1 MVYYDQKV
9 LKHFFL
15 NLIIMSEKAI
25 LAFSGGLDTSI
36 SVSWLKKKHNLNVI
50 TVIVDVGQDENFE
63 AIEEKAYS
71 IGSSKHYTIDAK
83 KEFIDDYIFSAI
95 KSNAL
100 YQNKY
105 PLATALGRPLI
116 AYKLV
121 EIANKEDTKNFSH
134 GCTGKGNDQA
144 RFDVTLRSVMSDAQ
158 IIAPVRD
165 ENMSRDEEIQ
175 YANDLNVSIE
185 KESQYSIDENLWGR
199 SIEGGILEDSFE
211 EPPNDIYKW
220 IDTDSKLEDKYIEID
235 FNNGIPISIDGVN
248 DSLKMIDYL
257 NDIAGK
263 HGIGVV
269 DHIEDRLM
277 GIKSREIYEAPAA
290 TVLIE
295 AHKDLEKLVLTRNEL
310 EIKSILEQK
319 WSWMIYSGLFVDPLV
334 KAIDSFI
341 DKTQERVNGTV
352 KLKLKRGSFSIVGR
366 KSDNSIYDQNLSSYS
381 SSSDFNQTYSKGFIE
396 IWGLQSKFNDGEN
409 K

>member
-1 MVYYDQKV
+1 MG
-9 LKHFFL
+9 
-15 NLIIMSEKAI
+15 EKAI

-175 YANDLNVSIE
+175 YAKDLNVSIE
-185 KESQYSIDENLWGR
+185 KKSQYSIDENLWGR
-199 SIEGGILEDSFE
+199 SIEGGILEDSFQ

-220 IDTDSKLEDKYIEID
+220 IDTDSKLDDKYIEID
-235 FNNGIPISIDGVN
+235 FNNGIPISIDGVT

-334 KAIDSFI
+334 EAINSFI

>member
-1 MVYYDQKV
+1 
-9 LKHFFL
+9 
-15 NLIIMSEKAI
+15 MSEKVV

-36 SVSWLKKKHNLNVI
+36 SVSWLMKKHNLDVI
-50 TVIVDVGQDENFE
+50 TATVDVGQDEDFD
-63 AIEEKAYS
+63 AIEKKSYA
-71 IGSSKHYTIDAK
+71 IGASKHYTIDAK
-83 KEFIDDYIFSAI
+83 NEFINDYIFPAI

-100 YQNKY
+100 YQDKY

-121 EIANKEDTKNFSH
+121 EVAHKEDTKIFSH

-144 RFDVTLRSVMSDAQ
+144 RFDVTLRSVLSDAK
-158 IIAPVRD
+158 IIAPVRE

-175 YANDLNVSIE
+175 YAKELNVSIE
-185 KESQYSIDENLWGR
+185 KKSQYSIDENLWGR
-199 SIEGGILEDSFE
+199 SIEGGILEDSYE
-211 EPPNDIYKW
+211 EPPKDIYKW
-220 IDTDSKLEDKYIEID
+220 IDTESNLSSKYIEID
-235 FNNGIPISIDGVN
+235 FNNGIPVSIDGIT
-248 DSLKMIDYL
+248 DSLQMINHL
-257 NDIAGK
+257 NDVAGQ

-290 TVLIE
+290 FTIIE

-310 EIKSILEQK
+310 EMKSILEQK

-334 KAIDSFI
+334 QAIDSFI
-341 DKTQERVNGTV
+341 NKTQERVNGTV
-352 KLKLKRGSFSIVGR
+352 RLKLKNGSLAVVGR
-366 KSDNSIYDQNLSSYS
+366 KSKNSIYDQNLSSYS
-381 SSSDFNQTYSKGFIE
+381 SSSDFDQTFSKGFIE
-396 IWGLQSKFNDGEN
+396 IWGLQSKFNEGD

>member
-1 MVYYDQKV
+1 MSKKV
-9 LKHFFL
+9 V
-15 NLIIMSEKAI
+15 

-36 SVSWLKKKHNLNVI
+36 SVSWLKKKHNLDVI
-50 TVIVDVGQDENFE
+50 TTIVDIGQDENFDE
-63 AIEEKAYS
+63 IEKKAYS
-71 IGSSKHYTIDAK
+71 IGASKHYTIDAK
-83 KEFIDDYIFSAI
+83 QEFINNYIFSAI

-116 AYKLV
+116 AYKLI
-121 EIANKEDTKNFSH
+121 EIANQENTKIFSH

-144 RFDVTLRSVMSDAQ
+144 RFDVTLRSVMPDAK

-175 YANDLNVSIE
+175 YAKDLNVSIE
-185 KESQYSIDENLWGR
+185 KKSQYSIDENLWGR

-211 EPPNDIYKW
+211 EPPKDIYKW
-220 IDTDSKLEDKYIEID
+220 VDVDSSLADKYIEID
-235 FNNGIPISIDGVN
+235 FNNGIPVSIDGIA
-248 DSLKMIDYL
+248 DSLEMITHL
-257 NDIAGK
+257 NDVAGK
-263 HGIGVV
+263 YGIGVV

-310 EIKSILEQK
+310 EIKSLLEQK

-341 DKTQERVNGTV
+341 NKTQERVNGTV
-352 KLKLKRGSFSIVGR
+352 RLKLKSNSLTVVGR
-366 KSDNSIYDQNLSSYS
+366 KSENSIYDQNLSSYS

-396 IWGLQSKFNDGEN
+396 IWGLQSKFNEGET

>member
-1 MVYYDQKV
+1 
-9 LKHFFL
+9 
-15 NLIIMSEKAI
+15 MSEKAI

-185 KESQYSIDENLWGR
+185 KKSQYSIDENLWGR

-235 FNNGIPISIDGVN
+235 FNNGIPISIDGVT

>member
-1 MVYYDQKV
+1 MSKKV
-9 LKHFFL
+9 V
-15 NLIIMSEKAI
+15 

-36 SVSWLKKKHNLNVI
+36 SVSWLKKKHNLDVI
-50 TVIVDVGQDENFE
+50 TTIVDIGQDENFDE
-63 AIEEKAYS
+63 IEKKSYS
-71 IGSSKHYTIDAK
+71 IGASKHYTIDAK
-83 KEFIDDYIFSAI
+83 QEFINNYIFPAI

-121 EIANKEDTKNFSH
+121 EIANQENTKIFSH

-144 RFDVTLRSVMSDAQ
+144 RFDVTLRSVMPDAK

-175 YANDLNVSIE
+175 YAKDLNVSIE
-185 KESQYSIDENLWGR
+185 KKSQYSIDENLWGR

-211 EPPNDIYKW
+211 EPPKDIYKW
-220 IDTDSKLEDKYIEID
+220 VNVNNDLADRYIEID
-235 FNNGIPISIDGVN
+235 FNNGIPISIDGIT
-248 DSLKMIDYL
+248 DSLEMITHL
-257 NDIAGK
+257 NDVAGK
-263 HGIGVV
+263 YGIGIV

-310 EIKSILEQK
+310 EIKSLLEQK

-334 KAIDSFI
+334 KDIDSFI
-341 DKTQERVNGTV
+341 NKTQERVNGTV
-352 KLKLKRGSFSIVGR
+352 RLKLKSNSLTVVGR
-366 KSDNSIYDQNLSSYS
+366 KSENSIYDQNLSSYS

-396 IWGLQSKFNDGEN
+396 IWGLQSKFNEGAT

>member
-1 MVYYDQKV
+1 MVNYDQNLLKV
-9 LKHFFL
+9 SLQISH
-15 NLIIMSEKAI
+15 IMSEKI
-25 LAFSGGLDTSI
+25 VLAFSGGLDTSI
-36 SVSWLKKKHNLNVI
+36 SVSWLKKKHNLDVI
-50 TVIVDVGQDENFE
+50 TAIVDVGQEDNFE
-63 AIEEKAYS
+63 AIEKKAYS
-71 IGSSKHYTIDAK
+71 IGASKHYTIDAK
-83 KEFIDDYIFSAI
+83 KEFIEDYIFSAI

-116 AYKLV
+116 AYKLAEV
-121 EIANKEDTKNFSH
+121 ANKEDTKNFSH

-144 RFDVTLRSVMSDAQ
+144 RFDVTLRSVMSDAK

-175 YANDLNVSIE
+175 YAKELNVSIE
-185 KESQYSIDENLWGR
+185 KKSQYSIDENLWGR
-199 SIEGGILEDSFE
+199 SIEGGILEDSFN
-211 EPPNDIYKW
+211 EPPIDIYKW
-220 IDTDSKLEDKYIEID
+220 INTDSKLDDKYIEIN
-235 FNNGIPISIDGVN
+235 FNQGIPISIDGIT
-248 DSLKMIDYL
+248 DSLKMINHL
-257 NDIAGK
+257 NTIAGK

-310 EIKSILEQK
+310 EVKSILEQK

-341 DKTQERVNGTV
+341 NKTQERVNGTV
-352 KLKLKRGSFSIVGR
+352 KLKLKNGSFNVVGR
-366 KSDNSIYDQNLSSYS
+366 KSENSIYDQNLSSYS
-381 SSSDFNQTYSKGFIE
+381 SSSNFNQTYSKGFIE
-396 IWGLQSKFNDGEN
+396 LWGLQSKFNEGN
-409 K
+409 TK

>member
-1 MVYYDQKV
+1 MG
-9 LKHFFL
+9 
-15 NLIIMSEKAI
+15 EKAI

-50 TVIVDVGQDENFE
+50 SVIVDVGQDENFE

-175 YANDLNVSIE
+175 YAKDLNVSIE
-185 KESQYSIDENLWGR
+185 KKSQYSIDENLWGR
-199 SIEGGILEDSFE
+199 SIEGGILEDSFQ

-220 IDTDSKLEDKYIEID
+220 IDTDSKLDDKYIEID
-235 FNNGIPISIDGVN
+235 FNNGIPISIDGVT

-277 GIKSREIYEAPAA
+277 GIKSREIYEVPAA

-334 KAIDSFI
+334 EAINSFI

>member
-1 MVYYDQKV
+1 MG
-9 LKHFFL
+9 
-15 NLIIMSEKAI
+15 EKAI

-175 YANDLNVSIE
+175 YAKDLNVSIE
-185 KESQYSIDENLWGR
+185 KKSQYSIDENLWGR
-199 SIEGGILEDSFE
+199 SIEGGILEDSFQ

-220 IDTDSKLEDKYIEID
+220 IDTDSKLDDKYIEID
-235 FNNGIPISIDGVN
+235 FNNGIPISIDGVT

-277 GIKSREIYEAPAA
+277 GIKSREIYEVPAA

>member
-15 NLIIMSEKAI
+15 NLIIMGEKAI

-185 KESQYSIDENLWGR
+185 EKSQYSIDENLWGR

-235 FNNGIPISIDGVN
+235 FNNGIPISIDGVT

>member
-1 MVYYDQKV
+1 M
-9 LKHFFL
+9 
-15 NLIIMSEKAI
+15 
-25 LAFSGGLDTSI
+25 
-36 SVSWLKKKHNLNVI
+36 
-50 TVIVDVGQDENFE
+50 
-63 AIEEKAYS
+63 
-71 IGSSKHYTIDAK
+71 
-83 KEFIDDYIFSAI
+83 
-95 KSNAL
+95 
-100 YQNKY
+100 
-105 PLATALGRPLI
+105 
-116 AYKLV
+116 
-121 EIANKEDTKNFSH
+121 
-134 GCTGKGNDQA
+134 
-144 RFDVTLRSVMSDAQ
+144 
-158 IIAPVRD
+158 
-165 ENMSRDEEIQ
+165 
-175 YANDLNVSIE
+175 
-185 KESQYSIDENLWGR
+185 
-199 SIEGGILEDSFE
+199 
-211 EPPNDIYKW
+211 
-220 IDTDSKLEDKYIEID
+220 EDKYIEID
-235 FNNGIPISIDGVN
+235 FNNGIPISIDGVT

>member
-1 MVYYDQKV
+1 MVNYDQNLLKV
-9 LKHFFL
+9 SLQISH
-15 NLIIMSEKAI
+15 IMSEKI
-25 LAFSGGLDTSI
+25 VLAFSGGLDTSI
-36 SVSWLKKKHNLNVI
+36 SVSWLKKKHNLDVI
-50 TVIVDVGQDENFE
+50 TAIVDVGQEDNFE
-63 AIEEKAYS
+63 AIEKKAYS
-71 IGSSKHYTIDAK
+71 IGASKHYTIDAK
-83 KEFIDDYIFSAI
+83 KEFIEDYIFSAI

-116 AYKLV
+116 AYKLAEV
-121 EIANKEDTKNFSH
+121 ANKEDTKNFSH

-144 RFDVTLRSVMSDAQ
+144 RFDVTLRSVMSDAK

-175 YANDLNVSIE
+175 YAKELNVSIE
-185 KESQYSIDENLWGR
+185 KKSQYSIDENLWGR
-199 SIEGGILEDSFE
+199 SIEGGILEDSFN
-211 EPPNDIYKW
+211 EPPIDIYKW
-220 IDTDSKLEDKYIEID
+220 INTDSKLDDKYIEIN
-235 FNNGIPISIDGVN
+235 FNQGIPISIDGIT
-248 DSLKMIDYL
+248 DSLKMINHL
-257 NDIAGK
+257 NTIAGK

-310 EIKSILEQK
+310 EVKSILEQK

-341 DKTQERVNGTV
+341 NKTQERVNGTV
-352 KLKLKRGSFSIVGR
+352 KLKLKNGSFNVVGR
-366 KSDNSIYDQNLSSYS
+366 KSENSIYDQNLSSYS
-381 SSSDFNQTYSKGFIE
+381 SSSNFNQTYSKGFIE
-396 IWGLQSKFNDGEN
+396 LWGLQSKFNEGDT

>member
-1 MVYYDQKV
+1 MVNYDQNLLKV
-9 LKHFFL
+9 SLQISH
-15 NLIIMSEKAI
+15 IMSEKII

-175 YANDLNVSIE
+175 YAKDLNVSIE
-185 KESQYSIDENLWGR
+185 KKSQYSIDENLWGR
-199 SIEGGILEDSFE
+199 SIEGGILEDSFQ

-220 IDTDSKLEDKYIEID
+220 IDTDSKLDDKYIEID
-235 FNNGIPISIDGVN
+235 FNNGIPISIDGVT

-277 GIKSREIYEAPAA
+277 GIKSREIYEVPAA

-334 KAIDSFI
+334 EAINSFI

>member
-15 NLIIMSEKAI
+15 NLIIMGEKAI

-185 KESQYSIDENLWGR
+185 KKSQYSIDENLWGR

-235 FNNGIPISIDGVN
+235 FNNGIPISIDGVT

>member
-1 MVYYDQKV
+1 MG
-9 LKHFFL
+9 
-15 NLIIMSEKAI
+15 EKAI

-175 YANDLNVSIE
+175 YAKDLNVSIE
-185 KESQYSIDENLWGR
+185 KKSQYSVDENLWGR
-199 SIEGGILEDSFE
+199 SIEGGILEDSFQ

-220 IDTDSKLEDKYIEID
+220 IDTDSKLDDKYIEID
-235 FNNGIPISIDGVN
+235 FNNGIPISIDGVT

-277 GIKSREIYEAPAA
+277 GIKSREIYEVPAA
-290 TVLIE
+290 TVLI
-295 AHKDLEKLVLTRNEL
+295 AVSYTHLTL
-310 EIKSILEQK
+310 PT
-319 WSWMIYSGLFVDPLV
+319 IYSV
-334 KAIDSFI
+334 
-341 DKTQERVNGTV
+341 
-352 KLKLKRGSFSIVGR
+352 
-366 KSDNSIYDQNLSSYS
+366 
-381 SSSDFNQTYSKGFIE
+381 
-396 IWGLQSKFNDGEN
+396 
-409 K
+409 

>member
-1 MVYYDQKV
+1 MG
-9 LKHFFL
+9 
-15 NLIIMSEKAI
+15 EKAI

-175 YANDLNVSIE
+175 YAKDLNVSIE
-185 KESQYSIDENLWGR
+185 KKSQYSIDENLWGR
-199 SIEGGILEDSFE
+199 SIEGGILEDSFQ

-220 IDTDSKLEDKYIEID
+220 IDADSKLDDKYIEID
-235 FNNGIPISIDGVN
+235 FNNGIPISIDGVT

-277 GIKSREIYEAPAA
+277 GIKSREIYEVPAA

-334 KAIDSFI
+334 EAINSFI

>member
-1 MVYYDQKV
+1 M
-9 LKHFFL
+9 
-15 NLIIMSEKAI
+15 
-25 LAFSGGLDTSI
+25 GLDTSI
-36 SVSWLKKKHNLNVI
+36 SVSWLKKKHNLDVI
-50 TVIVDVGQDENFE
+50 TAIVDVGQEDNFE
-63 AIEEKAYS
+63 EIEKKAYS
-71 IGSSKHYTIDAK
+71 IGASKHYTIDAK
-83 KEFIDDYIFSAI
+83 KEFIEDYIFSAI

-116 AYKLV
+116 AYKLAEV
-121 EIANKEDTKNFSH
+121 ANKEDTKNFSH

-144 RFDVTLRSVMSDAQ
+144 RFDVTLRSVMSDAK

-175 YANDLNVSIE
+175 YAKELNVSIE
-185 KESQYSIDENLWGR
+185 KKSQYSIDENLWGR
-199 SIEGGILEDSFE
+199 SIEGGILEDSFN
-211 EPPNDIYKW
+211 EPPIDIYKW
-220 IDTDSKLEDKYIEID
+220 INTDSKLDDKYIEIN
-235 FNNGIPISIDGVN
+235 FNQGIPISIDGIT
-248 DSLKMIDYL
+248 DSLKMINHL
-257 NDIAGK
+257 NTIAGK

-310 EIKSILEQK
+310 EVKSILEQK

-341 DKTQERVNGTV
+341 NKTQERVNGTV
-352 KLKLKRGSFSIVGR
+352 KLKLKNGSFNVVGR
-366 KSDNSIYDQNLSSYS
+366 KSENSIYDQNLSSYS
-381 SSSDFNQTYSKGFIE
+381 SSSNFNQTYSKGFIE
-396 IWGLQSKFNDGEN
+396 LWGLQSKFNEGDT

>member
-1 MVYYDQKV
+1 MVNYDQNLLKV
-9 LKHFFL
+9 SLQISH
-15 NLIIMSEKAI
+15 IMSEKI
-25 LAFSGGLDTSI
+25 VLAFSGGLDTSI
-36 SVSWLKKKHNLNVI
+36 SVSWLKKKHNLDVI
-50 TVIVDVGQDENFE
+50 TAIVDVGQEDNFE
-63 AIEEKAYS
+63 AIEKKAYS
-71 IGSSKHYTIDAK
+71 IGASKHYTIDAK
-83 KEFIDDYIFSAI
+83 KEFIEDYIFSAI

-116 AYKLV
+116 AYKLAEV
-121 EIANKEDTKNFSH
+121 ANKEYTKNFSH

-144 RFDVTLRSVMSDAQ
+144 RFDVTLRSVMSDAK

-175 YANDLNVSIE
+175 YAKELNVSIE
-185 KESQYSIDENLWGR
+185 KKSQYSIDENLWGR
-199 SIEGGILEDSFE
+199 SIEGGILEDSFN
-211 EPPNDIYKW
+211 EPPIDIYKW
-220 IDTDSKLEDKYIEID
+220 INTDSKLDDKYIEIN
-235 FNNGIPISIDGVN
+235 FNQGIPISIDGIT
-248 DSLKMIDYL
+248 DSLKMINHL
-257 NDIAGK
+257 NTIAGK

-310 EIKSILEQK
+310 EVKSILEQK

-341 DKTQERVNGTV
+341 NKTQERVNGTV
-352 KLKLKRGSFSIVGR
+352 KLKLKNGSFNVVGR
-366 KSDNSIYDQNLSSYS
+366 KSENSIYDQNLSSYS
-381 SSSDFNQTYSKGFIE
+381 SSSNFNQTYSKGFIE
-396 IWGLQSKFNDGEN
+396 LWGLQSKFNEGDT

>member
-1 MVYYDQKV
+1 MG
-9 LKHFFL
+9 
-15 NLIIMSEKAI
+15 EKAI

-100 YQNKY
+100 YQNIY

-175 YANDLNVSIE
+175 YAKDLNVSIE
-185 KESQYSIDENLWGR
+185 KKSQYSIDENLWGR
-199 SIEGGILEDSFE
+199 SIEGGILEDSFQ

-220 IDTDSKLEDKYIEID
+220 IDTDSKLDDKYIEID
-235 FNNGIPISIDGVN
+235 FNNGIPISIDGVT

-277 GIKSREIYEAPAA
+277 GIKSREIYEVPAA

-334 KAIDSFI
+334 EAINSFI